1 MKRHS
6 IVNILPVVVLAAIWI
21 GGCSPKVEVE
31 AIEVTEDLI
40 VTFDGSSCIYD
51 GPQVIR
57 EGEITIIT
65 KDLSDSPVFAD
76 LAKLDDDKTWQDMLD
91 YIGEPGSHKQRPYFI
106 TKENRRP
113 VIYDNRAA
121 IFTPDPG
128 FYVIVC
134 YQTTATGLGTYPASP
149 LEVSTLSLCP
159 GPYESE
165 QGPWGKSGHHKIRGC
180 IFRWIRG
187 HQR

>member
-1 MKRHS
+1 MMWDYAAHYASRSAKFVISTGGNMKRHS
-6 IVNILPVVVLAAIWI
+6 IINILPVVALAAILI
-21 GGCSPKVEVE
+21 VGCTAKVEVE

-40 VTFDGSSCIYD
+40 VTFDGSSCKYD

-57 EGEITIIT
+57 EGEITMIMNN
-65 KDLSDSPVFAD
+65 LSDSPVGLD

-106 TKENRRP
+106 TKENRRV
-113 VIYDNRAA
+113 VISDPRAA

-134 YQTTATGLGTYPASP
+134 YQTTATGLGTYPGSP
-149 LEVSTLSLCP
+149 LEV
-159 GPYESE
+159 
-165 QGPWGKSGHHKIRGC
+165 R
-180 IFRWIRG
+180 
-187 HQR
+187 

>member
-6 IVNILPVVVLAAIWI
+6 IVNISLAFAFVSIWFV
-21 GGCSPKVEVE
+21 GCSAQVEVE
-31 AIEVTEDLI
+31 AVEVTEDLI
-40 VTFDGSSCIYD
+40 VTFDGSSCKYD

-57 EGEITIIT
+57 EGEITMIT
-65 KDLSDSPVFAD
+65 DNISDSPVGLD

-106 TKENRRP
+106 TKENRRV
-113 VIYDNRAA
+113 VISDPRAA

-134 YQTTATGLGTYPASP
+134 YQTTATGLGTYPGSP
-149 LEVSTLSLCP
+149 LEV
-159 GPYESE
+159 
-165 QGPWGKSGHHKIRGC
+165 R
-180 IFRWIRG
+180 
-187 HQR
+187 

>member
-1 MKRHS
+1 MKHRS
-6 IVNILPVVVLAAIWI
+6 IVNLPLVVALAAIWVV
-21 GGCSPKVEVE
+21 GCSAKADVE

-40 VTFDGSSCIYD
+40 VTFDGSSCTYD

-57 EGEITIIT
+57 EGEITMIT
-65 KDLSDSPVFAD
+65 DNLSDSPVGLD

-106 TKENRRP
+106 TKENRRV
-113 VIYDNRAA
+113 VISDPRAA

-134 YQTTATGLGTYPASP
+134 YQTTDTGLATYPGSP
-149 LEVSTLSLCP
+149 LEV
-159 GPYESE
+159 
-165 QGPWGKSGHHKIRGC
+165 R
-180 IFRWIRG
+180 
-187 HQR
+187 

>member
-1 MKRHS
+1 MKRQS
-6 IVNILPVVVLAAIWI
+6 IVNILLVGALTAIWI
-21 GGCSPKVEVE
+21 VGCSAKADVE

-65 KDLSDSPVFAD
+65 DNLSDSPVFAD

-91 YIGEPGSHKQRPYFI
+91 YIGEPGSNKQRPYFI

-113 VIYDNRAA
+113 VISDNRAA

-134 YQTTATGLGTYPASP
+134 YQTTATGLATFPGSS
-149 LEVSTLSLCP
+149 LEV
-159 GPYESE
+159 
-165 QGPWGKSGHHKIRGC
+165 R
-180 IFRWIRG
+180 
-187 HQR
+187 